1 MKDQNRQ
8 HQPAE
13 KPAAKNK
20 ADNKKE
26 ESGKPLDVLMHLSGF
41 GVIGEIASIAE
52 TTSEAASGQNG
63 EVKAIKPEDQ
73 IKPSKAFRA
82 R

>member
-1 MKDQNRQ
+1 MKDQNNQ
-8 HQPAE
+8 
-13 KPAAKNK
+13 AAKAPVKNK
-20 ADNKKE
+20 GEEKKT

-52 TTSEAASGQNG
+52 TTSEAAAGQSG

>member
-1 MKDQNRQ
+1 MKEQNQQNRQ
-8 HQPAE
+8 QPSN
-13 KPAAKNK
+13 KNK
-20 ADNKKE
+20 NENKKE

-52 TTSEAASGQNG
+52 ATSEAGAGQNG

>member
-1 MKDQNRQ
+1 MKEQSSHTAGN
-8 HQPAE
+8 
-13 KPAAKNK
+13 AAVKNK
-20 ADNKKE
+20 DEKKKE

-52 TTSEAASGQNG
+52 TTSEAAAGQSG
-63 EVKAIKPEDQ
+63 EIKAIKPADQ

>member
-1 MKDQNRQ
+1 MKDQNNQ
-8 HQPAE
+8 
-13 KPAAKNK
+13 AAKSPVKNK
-20 ADNKKE
+20 GEKQKE

-52 TTSEAASGQNG
+52 TTSDASAGQIG